1 MAQTSKKRR
10 RKHRGTQSG
19 SLDRKRSSGGR
30 PRSRKEAESRAKSRQ
45 AQKRDQPPTWRGAIT
60 RGLVATALFLAL
72 VVVVFQ
78 RPFGAA
84 IALSVLMLAFY
95 IPMGYFIDRF
105 FWRRRQ
111 LKAQQERQAERERRK
126 D

>member
-1 MAQTSKKRR
+1 MAQSKNKRR

-19 SLDRKRSSGGR
+19 TLDRKRQGR

-45 AQKRDQPPTWRGAIT
+45 AQKRDQPPTWSGAIT
-60 RGLVATALFLAL
+60 RGLIATGLFLAL
-72 VVVVFQ
+72 VVLVF
-78 RPFGAA
+78 GKS
-84 IALSVLMLAFY
+84 IAQALPLSVLMLAFY

-111 LKAQQERQAERERRK
+111 LKAQQARQQRK
-126 D
+126 GT